1 MASIEPLMGLS
12 DYWEI
17 VKRRKFAFILPFA
30 AVLGIAAALAFTL
43 PPTYRS
49 EATFLVQRQS
59 VPQDMVATT
68 INSYVEEQIEQIR
81 QRLVARQN
89 LLEIAENFGLYQEEL
104 ANDRDETI
112 QKMRQDVEVEMVDV
126 RASDPDRRTSEQVT
140 TIAFTVAF
148 SAPEAR
154 IARDATNELA
164 ARFLDEHEAR
174 RDTQAEEVEMF
185 LAEQA
190 EELEAEIAQLEAEL
204 ASFKQEELNQ
214 LPELMAT
221 NLRLFENAEQDIE
234 TSELRIRELQEQIN
248 VTRAELSLT
257 PPYESRVNADGERVM
272 SPGERLSVLTAE
284 YFAASARYSS
294 QHPDIRRMQRDI
306 RLLTDQLGGNQIDAD
321 AMLADLVNLEDEL
334 RGARLSYGE
343 SHPEVQRLE
352 REVSVMQGQFQQK
365 VSEVVT
371 RSGFQ
376 AAAPDNPRYVA
387 LATQLESN
395 ESALAAERAKLAD
408 LRVRLVEY
416 ETRLFQT
423 PAVERDFRSLTR
435 NYETALGQYAELR
448 EKQRSAELA
457 RKLESGESGEKF
469 ILSQSAYMPVFPD
482 SPNRVGILLLGF
494 FLAGVAGIGFVVMT
508 EYLDKTVRSARQVAA
523 TLGVPPLVVIPEVRA
538 KGR

>member
-1 MASIEPLMGLS
+1 MASLEPLMSLG

-17 VKRRKFAFILPFA
+17 VKRRKLAFILPFA
-30 AVLGIAAALAFTL
+30 VVLGIAATLAFTL

-49 EATFLVQRQS
+49 EVTFLVQRQS

-81 QRLVARQN
+81 QRLVTRKN
-89 LLEIAENFGLYQEEL
+89 LLEIADSFNLYQQEL
-104 ANDRDETI
+104 ATDRDETI
-112 QKMRQDVEVEMVDV
+112 QKMRKDVEVEMLDV

-148 SAPEAR
+148 SAPEAI

-164 ARFLDEHEAR
+164 HRFLDEHEAR

-190 EELEAEIAQLEAEL
+190 SELEEEIAELEAEL
-204 ASFKQEELNQ
+204 ASFKQDELRQ
-214 LPELMAT
+214 LPELMGT
-221 NLRLFENAEQDIE
+221 NLRLFEKTEQDIE
-234 TSELRIRELQEQIN
+234 GAELRIRELQEQIN

-257 PPYESRVNADGERVM
+257 PPYESRLNADGERVM

-284 YFAASARYSS
+284 YFTASARYSS
-294 QHPDIRRMQRDI
+294 QHPDIRRLQRDI
-306 RLLTDQLGGNQIDAD
+306 RLLTDQLGGNQINAD
-321 AMLADLVNLEDEL
+321 AMLAELVNLEDQL
-334 RGARLSYGE
+334 RTARLNYGE

-352 REVSVMQGQFQQK
+352 REVSVMQRQFQQK

-371 RSGFQ
+371 RSGVQ

-395 ESALAAERAKLAD
+395 QSALAAENSKLSD
-408 LRVRLVEY
+408 RRERLAEY
-416 ETRLFQT
+416 EGRLFQT
-423 PAVERDFRSLTR
+423 PAVERDFRSITR
-435 NYETALGQYAELR
+435 NYETALAQYAELR
-448 EKQRSAELA
+448 EKQRGAELA

-469 ILSQSAYMPVFPD
+469 ILSGSAYLPVFPD
-482 SPNRVGILLLGF
+482 SPNRIGIILLGF
-494 FLAGVAGIGFVVMT
+494 FLAGITGIGFVVMT
-508 EYLDKTVRSARQVAA
+508 EYLDKTVRSARMVAA
-523 TLGVPPLVVIPEVRA
+523 TLGVPPLVVIPRVRA
-538 KGR
+538 TRR